1 MADDLLTAQEAAD
14 YLKVKK
20 TTVYELVK
28 RGDLPSAKI
37 GKQLRIPRAALEGM
51 TGAAHPAPAPARK
64 PPRREGGRDSVI
76 LCGQDGSLDIISNQV
91 TASAGNGAVIL
102 RSHAGSYNSLTMLYH
117 GKADMA
123 TAHLWDEKTG
133 SYNLPYIEKLLPG
146 LEVTAVRLFGRTTG
160 VYTARG
166 NPKGV
171 TGADALARGDLV
183 MVNREKGSGVRVFVD
198 EKRKAMGLPARQIR
212 GYEDERTSHLT
223 VAAAVAAQ
231 EADYGFGAEAA
242 ARQVDGVDFVPI
254 QLEWYDLVMLTARRE
269 EPAFRAVLD
278 YVTSMPFRRA
288 LEQTG
293 RYDLSQTGTVFEL

>member
-1 MADDLLTAQEAAD
+1 MADDLFTAQEAAD

-28 RGDLPSAKI
+28 RGDLPSTKI

-51 TGAAHPAPAPARK
+51 MGAPHSQPPVK
-64 PPRREGGRDSVI
+64 PPLREGGRAGVI
-76 LCGQDGSLDIISNQV
+76 LCGQDGSLDMIANFV
-91 TASAGNGAVIL
+91 TASAGNGAVVL

-117 GKADMA
+117 GKVDMA
-123 TAHLWDEKTG
+123 TAHLWDEKTQ

-160 VYTARG
+160 IYVPAG

-171 TGADALARGDLV
+171 EGISALGRGDLLL
-183 MVNREKGSGVRVFVD
+183 VNRERGSGVRVLID
-198 EKRKAMGLPARQIR
+198 EKRKAMGLSPRQIR
-212 GYEDERTSHLT
+212 GYDEERTSHVT
-223 VAAAVAAQ
+223 VAAAVAAGL
-231 EADYGFGAEAA
+231 ADYGFGAEAA
-242 ARQVDGVDFVPI
+242 ARQVEGVDFLPL
-254 QLEWYDLVMLTARRE
+254 QQEWYDLVLPSARRE

-278 YVTSMPFRRA
+278 YVVSSRFRRD

-293 RYDLSQTGTVFEL
+293 RYDLSQTGRIFEL